1 MSTINYRHIREAR
14 GFLSKYLSQ
23 TRLQAAP
30 SVSRLTG
37 TEVALKLES
46 EQPTGSFKVRGAL
59 YALAVNVQHRKIAEV
74 VTASTGNHGAAVA
87 YAASLLHV
95 PCTVFLPVNP
105 NQTKRSRILEMG
117 ASVKEVGRN
126 LSEAAIHAAGYAERD
141 GVYFLNDATD
151 PDLPA
156 GPATIA
162 CEILEQRPETDAI
175 VVPVGDTAFVR
186 GIAIAIRHLR
196 PQVRII
202 GVQAELSPGYYQS
215 WKTGKVVAS
224 NLGTTIADGL
234 APQAP
239 LATNIEQIRLLLDD
253 FCLVSDDE
261 MLCAMR
267 HLILQERVLSEPA
280 GAAATSALMHRKAF
294 NFGKTPTAI
303 VSGANISPQILGLM
317 CSTSHLGPVEPHNR
331 A

>member
-1 MSTINYRHIREAR
+1 MPTINYTHISEAR
-14 GFLSKYLSQ
+14 SFLSKYLSQ

-37 TEVALKLES
+37 TEVTLKLES

-59 YALAVNVQHRKIAEV
+59 YALAVSLQHGKIAEV
-74 VTASTGNHGAAVA
+74 ITASTGNHGAAVA

-95 PCTVFLPVNP
+95 PCMVFLPVNP
-105 NQTKRSRILEMG
+105 NWTKRNLILELG
-117 ASVKEVGRN
+117 ASVKEVGVN
-126 LSEAAIHAAGYAERD
+126 LSDAAVHAARYAERD
-141 GVYFLNDATD
+141 GGYFLNDATD

-162 CEILEQRPETDAI
+162 CEILEQRPETDAV
-175 VVPVGDTAFVR
+175 VVPVGDTALIR

-196 PQVRII
+196 PDVRII

-215 WKTGKVVAS
+215 WKAGKALAS

-239 LATNIEQIRLLLDD
+239 LARNVEQIRLLLDD

-261 MLCAMR
+261 MLGAMR
-267 HLILQERVLSEPA
+267 HLILKERVLSEPA
-280 GAAATSALMHRKAF
+280 GAAATAALIHRKDF

-303 VSGANISPQILGLM
+303 VSGANISPQVLRLM
-317 CSTSHLGPVEPHNR
+317 CGTSDLG
-331 A
+331 AD

>member
-1 MSTINYRHIREAR
+1 
-14 GFLSKYLSQ
+14 
-23 TRLQAAP
+23 
-30 SVSRLTG
+30 
-37 TEVALKLES
+37 
-46 EQPTGSFKVRGAL
+46 
-59 YALAVNVQHRKIAEV
+59 
-74 VTASTGNHGAAVA
+74 
-87 YAASLLHV
+87 
-95 PCTVFLPVNP
+95 
-105 NQTKRSRILEMG
+105 MG

-126 LSEAAIHAAGYAERD
+126 LSEAAIHAARYAERD

-175 VVPVGDTAFVR
+175 VVPVGDTAFIR

-196 PQVRII
+196 PEVRII

-215 WKTGKVVAS
+215 WKTGKVHAS

-239 LATNIEQIRLLLDD
+239 LATNVEQIRLLLDD

-267 HLILQERVLSEPA
+267 HLILSERVLSEPA
-280 GAAATSALMHRKAF
+280 GAAATAALIHRKVF

-303 VSGANISPQILGLM
+303 VSGANISPQVLRLM
-317 CSTSHLGPVEPHNR
+317 CSTSDPGSG
-331 A
+331 

>member
-1 MSTINYRHIREAR
+1 MSTIDYRHISEAR
-14 GFLSKYLSQ
+14 SFLSKYLRQ

-37 TEVALKLES
+37 AEVTLKLES

-59 YALAVNVQHRKIAEV
+59 YALAVSVQRRKITEV
-74 VTASTGNHGAAVA
+74 ITASTGNHGAAVA
-87 YAASLLHV
+87 YAASLLHI
-95 PCTVFLPVNP
+95 PCTVFLPADP
-105 NQTKRSRILEMG
+105 NRTKRNLILELG
-117 ASVKEVGRN
+117 ASVKEVGAN
-126 LSEAAIHAAGYAERD
+126 LSEAAVHAARYAERN

-175 VVPVGDTAFVR
+175 VVPVGDTAFIR

-196 PQVRII
+196 PEVRII

-215 WKTGKVVAS
+215 WKTGKVLAS
-224 NLGTTIADGL
+224 NLSTTIADGL
-234 APQAP
+234 APQVP
-239 LATNIEQIRLLLDD
+239 LATNVEQIRLLLDD

-267 HLILQERVLSEPA
+267 HLILKERVLSEPA
-280 GAAATSALMHRKAF
+280 GAAATAALIHRKAF

-303 VSGANISPQILGLM
+303 VSGANISPQVLRLM
-317 CSTSHLGPVEPHNR
+317 CGTSDLGSG
-331 A
+331 